1 MTAVFLII
9 WFYVYIGLQFG
20 MISNT
25 IDLFPN
31 VCMFN
36 QVMGWPIYSLVAVFR
51 HIKDSGFGWLC
62 RYAWFKMTK

>member
-25 IDLFPN
+25 IGLFPN
-31 VCMFN
+31 AWMFN
-36 QVMGWPIYSLVAVFR
+36 QVMGWPVYSLVAVFR
-51 HIKDSGFGWLC
+51 QIKDSGFGWFC
-62 RYAWFKMTK
+62 RYAWIKMTK